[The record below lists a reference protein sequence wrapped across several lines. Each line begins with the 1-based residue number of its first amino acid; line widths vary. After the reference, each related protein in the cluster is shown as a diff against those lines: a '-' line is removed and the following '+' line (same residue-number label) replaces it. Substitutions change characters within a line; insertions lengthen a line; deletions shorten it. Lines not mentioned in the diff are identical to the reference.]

1 MSGYQWGG
9 TCTNA
14 PNVQDGKGYTSDCNN
29 NYFYEYPPNTGD
41 SQTAQQAC
49 QTCLGNQSYQGG
61 GGGETSQNGIPS
73 GYIFGGSCKNAP
85 DNVDGRGYLA
95 TTTGNHYWYENALN
109 INNNDAPSAKQACQG
124 SNYNNTSG
132 GGGGITAQEQNM
144 INSAVNNPNIAEEY
158 EYFNESNYVL
168 ILLVLAVAIAGG
180 IYLYKKHH

>member
-1 MSGYQWGG
+1 M
-9 TCTNA
+9 
-14 PNVQDGKGYTSDCNN
+14 
-29 NYFYEYPPNTGD
+29 GD

-49 QTCLGNQSYQGG
+49 QTCQSYQGG

-95 TTTGNHYWYENALN
+95 TTTGNHYWYENSLN

-132 GGGGITAQEQNM
+132 GGGITAQEQNM

-158 EYFNESNYVL
+158 KYFNESNTTNVVL
-168 ILLVLAVAIAGG
+168 ILIVLAVAIAGG
-180 IYLYKKHH
+180 IYLYKKHN